1 MSKNFTE
8 EEKKTFENVEAL
20 LNALMK
26 DRAVPRNI
34 KRIAQ
39 KCVEEIN
46 KKDSETP
53 GVIVSNAIYY
63 LGDVTNDPN
72 LPFHSRTT
80 LYRIISLLET
90 VKD

>member
-1 MSKNFTE
+1 M
-8 EEKKTFENVEAL
+8 
-20 LNALMK
+20 
-26 DRAVPRNI
+26 
-34 KRIAQ
+34 
-39 KCVEEIN
+39 N
-46 KKDSETP
+46 KKDRETP
-53 GVIVSNAIYY
+53 GVIASNAIYY

>member
-1 MSKNFTE
+1 MSENFTE
-8 EEKKTFENVEAL
+8 EVKKTFENVETL

-39 KCVEEIN
+39 KCVEEIH
-46 KKDSETP
+46 KGGDSP
-53 GVIVSNAIYY
+53 GIIASNAIYY

-90 VKD
+90 IKD